1 MGFGAS
7 QADCATLFR
16 LERRLSFGRMS
27 DDGIEVPYNQDLKQ
41 LEALLAGVRR
51 PGDFF
56 VQGAFELPLPRVEVE
71 GVGVLA
77 GVRHWRFL

>member
-1 MGFGAS
+1 
-7 QADCATLFR
+7 
-16 LERRLSFGRMS
+16 MS

-56 VQGAFELPLPRVEVE
+56 V
-71 GVGVLA
+71 
-77 GVRHWRFL
+77 